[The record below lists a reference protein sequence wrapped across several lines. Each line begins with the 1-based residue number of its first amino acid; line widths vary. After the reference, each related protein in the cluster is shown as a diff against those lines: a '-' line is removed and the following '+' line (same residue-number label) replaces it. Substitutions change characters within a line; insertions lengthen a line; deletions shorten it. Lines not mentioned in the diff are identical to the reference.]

1 MMLRRIIALLIWA
14 PYAATAQSNVPH
26 LSCQDAVALALQQN
40 YDILIAQKN
49 VLIADKQNTLGNAG
63 FLPKIDLNA
72 TGSLSNNKTRQE
84 FSSGLNVDQSGVK
97 SNNINSGA
105 YLTWTIFDGL
115 KMFATKERLSL
126 MAQQSQLG
134 LRLQMENTIE
144 AVSLQYYQIVKQE
157 QLIKGI
163 WASMEV
169 TDARIQLAEKKLA
182 IGSGSN
188 VEVLQAKLD
197 RNAQAS
203 DLIVQNNLLKEFKNN
218 LLLLCQM
225 KLGADFTVDTA
236 FVFETLPSMQDIT
249 QQSSASNTSLLQ
261 IQKNGLI
268 AQQSIK
274 ELRAQ
279 SLPKL
284 GLTSNY
290 LFTRSSNAA
299 GFTLLNQNLGL
310 NMGFNFSW
318 NLFNGWMTHNQVLS
332 ARLQYTIAQ
341 MEIAQHKDQLLSR
354 TQVAYIH
361 WMGDQQILAMEEAN
375 IKLAE
380 QSLNIT
386 KERLKLG
393 LGNYLEAKESQSTF
407 AAAMTRL
414 VNARY
419 NVKQSEI
426 ALQKLR
432 GGMIKEI
439 EKN

>member
-1 MMLRRIIALLIWA
+1 MLRRIIALFLCV
-14 PYAATAQSNVPH
+14 PFMVQAQSNVLH
-26 LSCQDAVALALQQN
+26 MSYQDAVALALQQN
-40 YDILIAQKN
+40 YDILIARKN

-63 FLPKIDLNA
+63 FLPKIDLTA

-169 TDARIQLAEKKLA
+169 SDARIQLAEKKLA

-197 RNAQAS
+197 RNAQAA
-203 DLIVQNNLLKEFKNN
+203 DLILQTNLLKEYKNN
-218 LLLLCQM
+218 LLLLCQREV
-225 KLGADFTVDTA
+225 GADFTVDTA
-236 FVFETLPSMQDIT
+236 FAFETLPALQEIT
-249 QQSSASNTSLLQ
+249 QQTNNNNTSLLQ
-261 IQKNGLI
+261 VQKGSLI

-279 SLPKL
+279 TLPRL

-310 NMGFNFSW
+310 NMGFSFSW
-318 NLFNGWMTHNQVLS
+318 NLFNGWTTHNQVQS
-332 ARLQYTIAQ
+332 AQLQYSIAQ
-341 MEIAQHKDQLLSR
+341 MQIAQNKAQLMSR
-354 TQVAYIH
+354 TQVAYIR

-393 LGNYLEAKESQSTF
+393 LGNYLEAKESQSTYQ
-407 AAAMTRL
+407 AALTRL

-439 EKN
+439 EQN

>member
-1 MMLRRIIALLIWA
+1 MLRRIIALFICLPFMA
-14 PYAATAQSNVPH
+14 SAQSKVLH
-26 LSCQDAVALALQQN
+26 MSYQDAVALALQQN

-49 VLIADKQNTLGNAG
+49 VLIAGKQNTLGNAG
-63 FLPKIDLNA
+63 FLPKIDLTA

-115 KMFATKERLSL
+115 KMFATKERLAL
-126 MAQQSQLG
+126 LTQQSQLG

-144 AVSLQYYQIVKQE
+144 SVTLQYYQIVKQE

-169 TDARIQLAEKKLA
+169 SDARIQLAEKKLA

-203 DLIVQNNLLKEFKNN
+203 DLIVQSNLLKEYKNN

-225 KLGADFTVDTA
+225 ELATDYTVDSDFA
-236 FVFETLPSMQDIT
+236 FQNLPALQDVAA
-249 QQSSASNTSLLQ
+249 QSTSSNTSLLQ
-261 IQKNGLI
+261 LQKNSLI
-268 AQQSIK
+268 TAQSIK

-310 NMGFNFSW
+310 NMGFSFSW
-318 NLFNGWMTHNQVLS
+318 NLFNGWITHNQVQT
-332 ARLQYTIAQ
+332 ARLQNAIAQ
-341 MEIAQHKDQLLSR
+341 MQIAQSKAQVSAQ
-354 TQVAYIH
+354 TQIAYVR
-361 WMGDQQILAMEEAN
+361 WLGNQQILALEEAN

-407 AAAMTRL
+407 QAAMTRL

-432 GGMIKEI
+432 GGMIQEI
-439 EKN
+439 EAN

>member
-1 MMLRRIIALLIWA
+1 MLRRIIALFLCV
-14 PYAATAQSNVPH
+14 PFMVQAQSNVLH
-26 LSCQDAVALALQQN
+26 MSYQDAVALALQQN
-40 YDILIAQKN
+40 YDILIARKN

-63 FLPKIDLNA
+63 FLPKIDLTA

-169 TDARIQLAEKKLA
+169 SDARIQLAEKKLA

-197 RNAQAS
+197 RNAQAA
-203 DLIVQNNLLKEFKNN
+203 DLILQTNLLKEYKNN
-218 LLLLCQM
+218 LLLLCQREV
-225 KLGADFTVDTA
+225 GADFTVDTA
-236 FVFETLPSMQDIT
+236 FAFETLPALQEIT
-249 QQSSASNTSLLQ
+249 QQTNNSNTSLLQ
-261 IQKNGLI
+261 VQKGSLI

-279 SLPKL
+279 TLPRL

-310 NMGFNFSW
+310 NMGFSFSW
-318 NLFNGWMTHNQVLS
+318 NLFNGWTTHNQVQS
-332 ARLQYTIAQ
+332 ARLQYSIAQ
-341 MEIAQHKDQLLSR
+341 MQIAQNKAQLMSR
-354 TQVAYIH
+354 TQVAYIR

-393 LGNYLEAKESQSTF
+393 LGNYLEAKESQSTYQ
-407 AAAMTRL
+407 AALTRL

-432 GGMIKEI
+432 GGMIKEM
-439 EKN
+439 EQN

>member
-1 MMLRRIIALLIWA
+1 MLRRIIVLLVLL
-14 PYAATAQSNVPH
+14 PLCVVAQTSVQH
-26 LSCQDAVALALQQN
+26 LSYQDAVALALKQN
-40 YDILIAQKN
+40 YDILIARDN
-49 VLIADKQNTLGNAG
+49 ALIADKQNTLGNAG

-97 SNNINSGA
+97 SNNITSGA

-126 MAQQSQLG
+126 MVQQSQLG
-134 LRLQMENTIE
+134 LRLQIENTIE

-157 QLIKGI
+157 QLIRGI

-169 TDARIQLAEKKLA
+169 SDARIQLAEKKLA

-188 VEVLQAKLD
+188 VEILQAKLD
-197 RNAQAS
+197 KNAQQS
-203 DLIVQNNLLKEFKNN
+203 DLIVQTNLLKEYKNN

-225 KLGADFTVDTA
+225 EVGAEYSVDTA
-236 FVFETLPSMQDIT
+236 FAFQEL
-249 QQSSASNTSLLQ
+249 ASVQEVSKQTNDFNTSLLMA
-261 IQKNGLI
+261 QKNSLI

-279 SLPKL
+279 AFPKL

-310 NMGFNFSW
+310 NMGFTFSW
-318 NLFNGWMTHNQVLS
+318 NLFNGWTTHNQVQS
-332 ARLQYTIAQ
+332 ARLQYAIANMQIAQ
-341 MEIAQHKDQLLSR
+341 NKAKLLSS
-354 TQVAYIH
+354 TQVAYTR
-361 WMGDQQILAMEEAN
+361 WLGDRQILSLEEAN

-407 AAAMTRL
+407 QAAMTRL

-426 ALQKLR
+426 ALQKLQ
-432 GGMIKEI
+432 GILFK
-439 EKN
+439 